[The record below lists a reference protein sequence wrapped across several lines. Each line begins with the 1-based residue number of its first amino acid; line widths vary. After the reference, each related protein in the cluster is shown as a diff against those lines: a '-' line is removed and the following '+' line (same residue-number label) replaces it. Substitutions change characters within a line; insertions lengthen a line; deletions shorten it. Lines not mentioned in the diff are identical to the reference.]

1 MPKTQR
7 IAEIEQRLADFLLDA
22 RAAGRAAGTLRF
34 YRQKLDPF
42 LAFLAA
48 QDVTTPEQITPAI
61 LRAFLV
67 HLQSNHTSGGV
78 HAYWRAVR
86 AFVRFLVREDAISHN
101 PLLRVRPPELTQPL
115 LDPVDPATVEAL
127 LAVCDATQLG
137 RRDAAIFLTLFDTG
151 LRAGELVALL
161 VGDVDQT
168 DGAITVRKGKGGKGR
183 VVFIGPRTRRALR
196 AYLRSR
202 PDHAGMQDNAPLF
215 ATRHGVTLTYDGLRG
230 VVTRRAKQ
238 AGIAAPTLHSFRRA
252 FALAMLRNG
261 ADVVSLSRL
270 MGHGSLPVIQRYL
283 KQLKD
288 DLGAVHRRYGPVDS
302 LLNRPRGP
310 PRARKRAGTCAY
322 SLAAT
327 HVPRES
333 YDPTAQITVF
343 GFA

>member
-1 MPKTQR
+1 MPETQR
-7 IAEIEQRLADFLLDA
+7 TTEIEQLLADFLLDA

-34 YRQKLDPF
+34 YRQKLDGF

-48 QDVTTPEQITPAI
+48 QAANTPEQITPAT

-67 HLQSNHTSGGV
+67 HLQSNHTTGGV

-127 LAVCDATQLG
+127 LAACDATRLG
-137 RRDAAIFLTLFDTG
+137 KRDTAIFLTLLDTG
-151 LRAGELVALL
+151 LRAGELVALI
-161 VGDVDQT
+161 VGDVDQA
-168 DGAITVRKGKGGKGR
+168 DGSITVRKGKGGKGR
-183 VVFIGPRTRRALR
+183 VVFIGPRTRRAIR

-202 PDHAGMQDNAPLF
+202 YGLQDSDPLF
-215 ATRHGVTLTYDGLRG
+215 SARGNTNALTYDGLRS
-230 VVTRRAKQ
+230 VVTKRAKQ
-238 AGIAAPTLHSFRRA
+238 AGIAAPPLHSFRRA
-252 FALAMLRNG
+252 FALAMLRGG

-288 DLGAVHRRYGPVDS
+288 DLGAVHRRCGPVDS
-302 LLNRPRGP
+302 LLNKPRGP
-310 PRARKRAGTCAY
+310 PSG
-322 SLAAT
+322 
-327 HVPRES
+327 
-333 YDPTAQITVF
+333 
-343 GFA
+343 